1 MKIIYTRPSDGGVS
15 IITAA
20 PREVLEQVLGPL
32 TVEEYEAHVLERSI
46 PDGAQNVRQIS
57 PEDVPND
64 REFREAWVDVAEDTK
79 VNIDLAKA
87 KELQLTKLRELRNRA
102 LEKLD
107 KDYMIA
113 IELGTATTDIKAAKQ
128 QLRDITEDLKNLVV
142 SGVDDEEVLTR
153 IKELGYEGG
162 HILLTGKA

>member
-1 MKIIYTRPSDGGVS
+1 MKVMYTRPEDNGVS
-15 IITAA
+15 IVIATSK
-20 PREVLEQVLGPL
+20 PDLEKVLGPL
-32 TVEEYEAHVLERSI
+32 TQEQYEEHILERSVPEGALQVKIVAEENI
-46 PDGAQNVRQIS
+46 PSN
-57 PEDVPND
+57 
-64 REFREAWVDVAEDTK
+64 REFRNAWVDITDDNN

>member
-64 REFREAWVDVAEDTK
+64 REFREAWVDGAEDTK

-87 KELQLTKLRELRNRA
+87 KQLKLEVLRFKRNA
-102 LEKLD
+102 ELEKLD
-107 KDYMIA
+107 KEFLIA
-113 IELGTATTDIKAAKQ
+113 LESGQGLEDIKAKKKA
-128 QLRDITEDLKNLVV
+128 LRDITNPLKALIAE
-142 SGVDDEEVLTR
+142 GLDGEEVLEQIR
-153 IKELGYEGG
+153 SLSDLRNLSKE
-162 HILLTGKA
+162 